1 MSRSSN
7 SSSESD
13 SLEATVPVRIGAG
26 SFATIYAL
34 PGRAVV
40 FKVAHLQD
48 HLAQIK
54 HEYETLH
61 NIYTLCNSD
70 SIFAIPRALAFF
82 DPSTQELLFHPPSPH
97 QGRLRQARSPFNT
110 TFFAD
115 LPPRACYVMDRVAPL
130 PRSIAQLIRSS
141 MYPPKASELRT
152 PLLGRLYFGKELR
165 PSAFVNTNNFPID
178 VARYRLLQ
186 DQFTDELSPIEEV
199 AEGMGEM
206 LSMIHWNAGYDARDV
221 EFVLAGDIYSGAA
234 RLYII
239 DFNQTQSFNKSH
251 DDVTSLVEAFF
262 SNDPY
267 YPRPIPGD
275 QLYERFKQAYVRS
288 CNLDHL
294 SSANLFLRAIED
306 HQATTAMAS

>member
-1 MSRSSN
+1 MSLSAN
-7 SSSESD
+7 ASSETH

-34 PGRAVV
+34 PGRAIVSKVV
-40 FKVAHLQD
+40 HLQD

-61 NIYTLCNSD
+61 NIHGTLCNTD

-82 DPSTQELLFHPPSPH
+82 DPSAQELLYHPPSPH
-97 QGRLRQARSPFNT
+97 RGPLRQARSPFNT
-110 TFFAD
+110 AFFAD
-115 LPPRACYVMDRVAPL
+115 LPPRACY
-130 PRSIAQLIRSS
+130 
-141 MYPPKASELRT
+141 ASELPT

-165 PSAFVNTNNFPID
+165 PSAFVNTSNFPID

-186 DQFTDELSPIEEV
+186 DQSADELSPIEEV

-206 LSMIHWNAGYDARDV
+206 LSRIHWNAGYDARDV
-221 EFVLAGDIYSGAA
+221 EFVLAGDIYSAAA

-239 DFNQTQSFNKSH
+239 DFNQMQSFNKSH
-251 DDVTSLVEAFF
+251 NDVTPLVEAFF

-275 QLYERFKQAYVRS
+275 QLYQRFKQAYIRS
-288 CNLDHL
+288 CTLDHL
-294 SSANLFLRAIED
+294 PGANFFLREIENY
-306 HQATTAMAS
+306 QATKTVTS